1 MISPPETQSIVMP
14 SSSSAGEGTSFGTP
28 TVRSQPRTI
37 LLPDIDWVDIAGGDF
52 IYQEGERRS
61 LPAFRIARYPVT
73 NIQYQTF
80 IDAGAHG
87 DQRWWQDLQ
96 RPPPEASKWPQINR
110 PRTNVNWYEAMAF
123 CRWLSVQLGYEVRL
137 PTEVEWERAA
147 RGVEGREYPWGEGY
161 ESGRAN
167 INETGGIGGRVGD
180 GYLAETAA
188 VGVYPNGASSEGVL
202 DLSGNVWE
210 WCLNKYEHP
219 EQIHADTSAES
230 RVLRGGSWFSA
241 ADFACSSRRIRDDPD
256 LRYDSY
262 GFRVVSSAPI
272 A

>member
-87 DQRWWQDLQ
+87 DQRWW
-96 RPPPEASKWPQINR
+96 RTCSGHEPEASKWPQINR
-110 PRTNVNWYEAMAF
+110 PRTNVDWYEAIAF

-137 PTEVEWERAA
+137 PTEEEWERAA
-147 RGVEGREYPWGEGY
+147 RGVEGREYPWGRGLRKRAGEHRRDGRLRRTRGA
-161 ESGRAN
+161 SG
-167 INETGGIGGRVGD
+167 ISKQT
-180 GYLAETAA
+180 TA
-188 VGVYPNGASSEGVL
+188 VGVYPHGASSEGVL

-219 EQIHADTSAES
+219 EQIQADTSGES

-241 ADFACSSRRIRDDPD
+241 ADFARGSRRIRTI
-256 LRYDSY
+256 LTSL
-262 GFRVVSSAPI
+262 
-272 A
+272 

>member
-1 MISPPETQSIVMP
+1 MTGEEN
-14 SSSSAGEGTSFGTP
+14 SSGTP
-28 TVRSQPRTI
+28 TVVRLPPRTI

-52 IYQEGERRS
+52 IYQQGERRS

-96 RPPPEASKWPQINR
+96 RPQPEASKWPHSNR
-110 PRTNVNWYEAMAF
+110 PRTNVDWYEAMAF
-123 CRWLSVQLGYEVRL
+123 CCWLSAQLGYEVRL
-137 PTEVEWERAA
+137 PTEEEWERAA
-147 RGVEGREYPWGEGY
+147 RGVEGREYPWGKGY

-167 INETGGIGGRVGD
+167 VNETFGRRVGD
-180 GYLAETAA
+180 WFIAQTTA
-188 VGVYPNGASSEGVL
+188 VGVYPQGASSEGVL

-210 WCLNKYEHP
+210 WCLNKYEPP
-219 EQIHADTSAES
+219 EQIQADTSGES
-230 RVLRGGSWFSA
+230 RVLRGGSWGDA
-241 ADFACSSRRIRDDPD
+241 AGGGARGSRRSRANPD
-256 LRYDSY
+256 YRADSS

>member
-1 MISPPETQSIVMP
+1 MTSPPETQHVRMQ
-14 SSSSAGEGTSFGTP
+14 SSPMAGEGTSSGTP
-28 TVRSQPRTI
+28 AVLSRPRTI
-37 LLPDIDWVDIAGGDF
+37 LLPDIAWVDIASGDF
-52 IYQEGERRS
+52 IYQQGERRS

-80 IDAGAHG
+80 IDAGAYD

-96 RPPPEASKWPQINR
+96 RPQPEASTWPHSNR
-110 PRTNVNWYEAMAF
+110 PRTNVDWYEAMAF
-123 CRWLSVQLGYEVRL
+123 CRWLSVQLRYEVRL
-137 PTEVEWERAA
+137 PTEEEWERAA
-147 RGVEGREYPWGEGY
+147 RGVEGREYPWGKGY

-167 INETGGIGGRVGD
+167 VNETDGFGERVGNWFLD
-180 GYLAETAA
+180 QTTA
-188 VGVYPNGASSEGVL
+188 VGVYSQGASSEGVL

-219 EQIHADTSAES
+219 EQIRADES
-230 RVLRGGSWFSA
+230 GQTRVLRGGSWHGA
-241 ADFACSSRRIRDDPD
+241 ADFASGSRRVRLNPDDRSD
-256 LRYDSY
+256 LN

>member
-1 MISPPETQSIVMP
+1 MP

-87 DQRWWQDLQ
+87 DQRWWQGLQ
-96 RPPPEASKWPQINR
+96 RPQPEASKWPQINR
-110 PRTNVNWYEAMAF
+110 PRTNVDWYEAMAF

-137 PTEVEWERAA
+137 PTEEEWERAA
-147 RGVEGREYPWGEGY
+147 RGVEGWEYPWGEGY

-167 INETGGIGGRVGD
+167 IYETYGEMGQWN
-180 GYLAETAA
+180 LKQTTT
-188 VGVYPNGASSEGVL
+188 VGVYPHGASNDRVL

-210 WCLNKYEHP
+210 WCLNKYGHP
-219 EQIHADTSAES
+219 EQIQADTSGES
-230 RVLRGGSWFSA
+230 RVLRGGSWLLTA
-241 ADFACSSRRIRDDPD
+241 GFARGSRRFRSYPD
-256 LRYDSY
+256 YRVGSY